1 MYVDYVIFVYP
12 LIVKCRYMK
21 WRVMVFNATFSN
33 ISVMSWRRILWRK
46 LEYPEKTTDQTWLF
60 IVLGLWCL
68 TLLSTIFQLCRGGHF
83 YWWRKPRV
91 PGENHRLVVS
101 HLQTLPHN
109 VVSNTPCHEY
119 DSNSQ
124 R

>member
-60 IVLGLWCL
+60 SVRVMVFNTTFNNISVMSWRSF
-68 TLLSTIFQLCRGGHF
+68 LLVEETEST
-83 YWWRKPRV
+83 WRK
-91 PGENHRLVVS
+91 S
-101 HLQTLPHN
+101 
-109 VVSNTPCHEY
+109 
-119 DSNSQ
+119 
-124 R
+124 